1 MALEGDHFRSEKLD
15 ADELALLVDIEN
27 HLRLHLSAMVALF
40 SFLPGKIQ
48 VGHPGKPLPIRD
60 L

>member
-27 HLRLHLSAMVALF
+27 HLRLHLSAMVAP
-40 SFLPGKIQ
+40 SGKIPSQ
-48 VGHPGKPLPIRD
+48 KT
-60 L
+60 